1 MNADLH
7 SEKRGRAL
15 VLTIDREAKRNALSG
30 TVVEGIAEGLK
41 RANTD
46 PDIVAIVLTGVG
58 EKAFCAGADLDPKS
72 APFQM
77 DAGAARLAFP
87 DLLRAMIACEKPIVA
102 RINGACM
109 AGGMGL
115 LGAADIAISSDA
127 AKFGLP
133 EVGIGIFPMMVAAIL
148 QNRLDIPARKLSEM
162 CLTGDPVSAQEAFA
176 LGLVNRVVPY
186 GELDMA
192 TDALVDK
199 LASRSPTALR
209 LGKRAMTAM
218 LDMNWDAALAHAESQ
233 IRLVALTQDAREGL
247 ASFAEKRAPKWTGN

>member
-1 MNADLH
+1 MNADLK

-30 TVVEGIAEGLK
+30 AVVEGIGEGL
-41 RANTD
+41 RQGAAD
-46 PDIVAIVLTGVG
+46 AEIAAIVITGAG
-58 EKAFCAGADLDPKS
+58 DKAFCAGADLDPKS

-77 DAGAARLAFP
+77 DPAQSRLAYA
-87 DLLRAMIACEKPIVA
+87 DLLRAMIACDKPIIA

-115 LGAADIAISSDA
+115 LGAADLAVTVPT

-133 EVGIGIFPMMVAAIL
+133 EVGIGVFPMMVAAVL
-148 QNRLDIPARKLSEM
+148 QNRLAIPARTLAHM
-162 CLTGDPVSAQEAFA
+162 CLTGDPITAEEALA
-176 LGLVNRVVPY
+176 LGLVNTVTAD
-186 GELDMA
+186 LDGA
-192 TDALVDK
+192 VDALVEK

-218 LDMNWDAALAHAESQ
+218 LGMGWDEALAYAETQ
-233 IRLVALTQDAREGL
+233 IRLVALTEDAKEGV
-247 ASFAEKRAPKWTGN
+247 AAFGEKRPPRWTGN